1 MNEELTPKQQ
11 AIVACIR
18 DHCQRYGY
26 PPTVREIA
34 KRVKIKSPR
43 GVAKHLETLERKGYL
58 ERGSGLSRGIR
69 LAGLAFGRETPIVG
83 RIAAGSPIFAEEQ
96 IEGSLML
103 DTSLSQRGSTFL
115 LKVKGMSMRDA
126 GILDGDLVLVRQQ
139 PVAQQGEIVA
149 ALVNNEATVKYF
161 RTKKDAVVLDP
172 ANPDFQPITVRKEDQ
187 FSIAGKVVAS
197 IRIIDG
203 ALNKTIFAKH

>member
-1 MNEELTPKQQ
+1 MNEELTPKQE

-18 DHCQRYGY
+18 DYCQKNGY

-43 GVAKHLETLERKGYL
+43 GVAKHLQTLERKGYL

-103 DTSLSQRGSTFL
+103 DTSLSQAGSTFL
-115 LKVKGMSMRDA
+115 LKVKGMSMRNA
-126 GILDGDLVLVRQQ
+126 GILDGDLVLVRRQ

-161 RTKKDAVVLDP
+161 KTKKDTVVLEP
-172 ANPDFQPITVRKEDQ
+172 ANPDFQPITLGKDDQ

-203 ALNKTIFAKH
+203 ALNRTIFAKH